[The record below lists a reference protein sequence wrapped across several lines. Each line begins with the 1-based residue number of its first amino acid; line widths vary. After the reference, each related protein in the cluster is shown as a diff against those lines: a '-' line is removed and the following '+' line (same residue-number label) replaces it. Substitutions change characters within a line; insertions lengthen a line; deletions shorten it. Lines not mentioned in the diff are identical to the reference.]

1 MSRTIGNQNF
11 VDDSDKAP
19 DITFILKTPQSDIL
33 CYIEMIY
40 IMFYLMFLSVNN
52 KRKAVHIM

>member
-33 CYIEMIY
+33 DT
-40 IMFYLMFLSVNN
+40 S
-52 KRKAVHIM
+52 K